1 MSATHR
7 MCVTRV
13 TEAIVFDFDVMQNYA
28 LASNASN
35 ALRLLYVQDLI
46 PVLEVLQ
53 NPHLRARHWAAL
65 SQVMTDLAV
74 GKDGKPHLTFGQVG
88 CETWNRVEMNVRVVK
103 HRGYSMTDSVVISLK
118 GSYVESWCIF
128 A

>member
-1 MSATHR
+1 MQPTECASQTL
-7 MCVTRV
+7 VTRKRSCL
-13 TEAIVFDFDVMQNYA
+13 ILMQNYA

-88 CETWNRVEMNVRVVK
+88 CETWNRVEMINMRVVK